1 MEQPNNVRCSYF
13 YPPYCYPTAPVIAQ
27 HNQQST
33 SVEADHVNVN
43 TTAFSGEPR
52 HEKDISGRTVPIRVI
67 NPDKK
72 SEYKTYTLTNLSSY
86 SFTDLSHLKKEIA
99 SQLGDKV
106 SSDPCSSVGYYK
118 GQTRFW
124 IRDDTDVKHV
134 GTMFSQGNSCTLW
147 CDAVSQIVKKRKQKR
162 DSDSSDELSDTDSKG
177 KSKKKKTVSNGGTK
191 GTG

>member
-1 MEQPNNVRCSYF
+1 M
-13 YPPYCYPTAPVIAQ
+13 IAQ

-33 SVEADHVNVN
+33 SVEADHLTVTWSASTDVDCWLCFTVN
-43 TTAFSGEPR
+43 TTAFSSEPR

-67 NPDKK
+67 NPDNK
-72 SEYKTYTLTNLSSY
+72 SEYKTYNLRNLSSH

-124 IRDDTDVKHV
+124 IRDDKHV
-134 GTMFSQGNSCTLW
+134 GTMFSHVPFGVMQYH
-147 CDAVSQIVKKRKQKR
+147 K
-162 DSDSSDELSDTDSKG
+162 
-177 KSKKKKTVSNGGTK
+177 
-191 GTG
+191 